1 MKTLDISKANEQL
14 DKLIDNVNTNNI
26 PLTIINGKGKNAV
39 LISEEKWNEAQN
51 FLKNIG
57 YQDIQNKLY
66 ENMRHEILNEK
77 ENQKVQ

>member
-39 LISEEKWNEAQN
+39 LILEEIWNEIYETLSILFIDKIEDWSSAQT
-51 FLKNIG
+51 F
-57 YQDIQNKLY
+57 DS
-66 ENMRHEILNEK
+66 NERW
-77 ENQKVQ
+77 